1 MTFRNPAGTT
11 GAGALAYTTS
21 LLNLLG
27 ERDPIATL
35 RSLLPALR
43 AATDGLTDEQ
53 LRTPEAPGKW
63 SVLQIVQHLAD
74 TELVYGYRLRNVL
87 AADEPE
93 VAAYDQDAWCERL
106 RYNDEDLAEVLGEL
120 DVLRRRNLRLLERLR
135 EEEWERVGRHAE
147 RGPESVRRM
156 VQLLAAHDLAHL
168 RQIERVKRQI
178 ERTVG

>member
-27 ERDPIATL
+27 ERDPVETL
-35 RSLLPALR
+35 RSLVPAVR
-43 AATDGLTDEQ
+43 SATGGLTDEQ

-93 VAAYDQDAWCERL
+93 IAAYDQDAWAERL
-106 RYNDEDLAEVLGEL
+106 GYHDASLGDVLDELEM
-120 DVLRRRNLRLLERLR
+120 LRRRKLRLIGRLR
-135 EEEWERVGRHAE
+135 EEEWERAGQHTE
-147 RGPESVRRM
+147 RGRESVREM
-156 VQLLAAHDLAHL
+156 VRLLAAHDLAHL
-168 RQIERVKRQI
+168 QQIERVKRAI
-178 ERTVG
+178 CAG

>member
-1 MTFRNPAGTT
+1 MSFSNPAGTT

-27 ERDPIATL
+27 ERDPVETL
-35 RSLLPALR
+35 RSLAPAVR
-43 AATDGLTDEQ
+43 AETDGLTDEQ

-93 VAAYDQDAWCERL
+93 IAAYDQDAWCDRL
-106 RYNDEDLAEVLGEL
+106 RYNDEDLAEALGEL

-135 EEEWERVGRHAE
+135 EDEWERAGQHTE
-147 RGPESVRRM
+147 RGRESVRQM
-156 VQLLAAHDLAHL
+156 VRLLAAHDLVHL
-168 RQIERVKRQI
+168 QQIERVKRAS
-178 ERTVG
+178 GAG

>member
-27 ERDPIATL
+27 ERDPVETL
-35 RSLLPALR
+35 HALLPALR
-43 AATDGLTDEQ
+43 SATDGLTDGQ
-53 LRTPEAPGKW
+53 LRTPEAPGRW

-93 VAAYDQDAWCERL
+93 VAAYDQDAWCDRL
-106 RYNDEDLAEVLGEL
+106 RYNDEDLADALDEL
-120 DVLRRRNLRLLERLR
+120 EVLRRRNLRLLARLR
-135 EEEWERVGRHAE
+135 DDEWERVGRHAE
-147 RGPESVRRM
+147 RGPESVRQM
-156 VQLLAAHDLAHL
+156 VRLLAAHDLAHL
-168 RQIERVKRQI
+168 RQIERAKRAI
-178 ERTVG
+178 GVG